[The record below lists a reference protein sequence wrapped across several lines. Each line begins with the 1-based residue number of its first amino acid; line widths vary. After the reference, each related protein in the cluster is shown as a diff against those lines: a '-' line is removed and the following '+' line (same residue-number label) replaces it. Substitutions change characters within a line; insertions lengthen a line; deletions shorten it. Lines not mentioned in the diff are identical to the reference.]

1 MPRSIVHDADIPPG
15 DHVFPGARAND
26 RWRAA
31 VAVPVIVALS
41 LAAWGGLIHLGG
53 LLHAALR

>member
-1 MPRSIVHDADIPPG
+1 MPRSIVQNTGMPAG
-15 DHVFPGARAND
+15 DLVFPGSRAND

-31 VAVPVIVALS
+31 VAVPVIIALS

-53 LLHAALR
+53 LLQDALR